1 MEERIAGPAVPG
13 RRLELAGNGEPQ
25 IDGRLRQN
33 PAYRPAREP
42 WPLTVQMLAAAFYIA
57 DKLSQCL
64 KLNYA
69 YKTMF
74 LSQYMCDL
82 PLTCTK

>member
-42 WPLTVQMLAAAFYIA
+42 WPLTVQMLAAAFYIP
-57 DKLSQCL
+57 DKLS
-64 KLNYA
+64 
-69 YKTMF
+69 
-74 LSQYMCDL
+74 
-82 PLTCTK
+82 